1 MAGTKLDQ
9 ITTETENGRVVRA
22 EGRAGGRTHNLMGVQ
37 SVSLSKEPASFG
49 CLFFILFLM
58 GLSVVALFIPGDSSM
73 AIVVSGQPLAVFL
86 PAVFIVPALVMIFT
100 RKPRYIINIG
110 LISGGRFFYETKK
123 ANDARKVLDDLKAMI
138 LR

>member
-1 MAGTKLDQ
+1 
-9 ITTETENGRVVRA
+9 
-22 EGRAGGRTHNLMGVQ
+22 
-37 SVSLSKEPASFG
+37 
-49 CLFFILFLM
+49 
-58 GLSVVALFIPGDSSM
+58 M